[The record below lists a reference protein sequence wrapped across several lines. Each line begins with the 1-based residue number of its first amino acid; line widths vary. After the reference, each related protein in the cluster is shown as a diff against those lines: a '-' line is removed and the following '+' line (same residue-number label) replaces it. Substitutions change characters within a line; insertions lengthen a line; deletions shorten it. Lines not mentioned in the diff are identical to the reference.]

1 MIDLNGKVVVVTG
14 ASGTLGRAAAR
25 VFANANASLV
35 LTGRNKEQLEE
46 TARQLDADKVIISCD
61 LSDIKQIDALL
72 NEAIKHYGRLDV
84 LLNIAGGF
92 SMGPK
97 VHELSQADFES
108 MFNMNFIGTF
118 NTCRRIIPHMIK
130 QGCGNVVNVSARA
143 GIQGK
148 AKMAPYCISK
158 SAVITLTESL
168 ADEHKLSDININCV
182 LPGTIDTDTNRED
195 MPTADHSTW
204 VPPVDI
210 ANTMLFLSS
219 PLSRSVSGAVIP
231 VYGKS

>member
-97 VHELSQADFES
+97 P
-108 MFNMNFIGTF
+108 
-118 NTCRRIIPHMIK
+118 CR
-130 QGCGNVVNVSARA
+130 
-143 GIQGK
+143 
-148 AKMAPYCISK
+148 
-158 SAVITLTESL
+158 
-168 ADEHKLSDININCV
+168 
-182 LPGTIDTDTNRED
+182 
-195 MPTADHSTW
+195 
-204 VPPVDI
+204 
-210 ANTMLFLSS
+210 
-219 PLSRSVSGAVIP
+219 
-231 VYGKS
+231 